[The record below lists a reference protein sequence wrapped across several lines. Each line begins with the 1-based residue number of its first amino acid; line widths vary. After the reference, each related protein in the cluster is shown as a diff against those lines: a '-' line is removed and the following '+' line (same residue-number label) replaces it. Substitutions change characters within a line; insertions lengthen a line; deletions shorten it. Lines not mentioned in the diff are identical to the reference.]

1 MKIQKHKWKNYS
13 KETSAA
19 IEISD
24 IFIKH
29 ELNAEYHRRLA
40 NRESKDY
47 DKAFEF
53 RNLLRYSTDY
63 NEIIT
68 TQLNF
73 WKSEKENYEYKCLIY
88 GDRTNSDTGQRLCQI
103 CYREA
108 D

>member
-24 IFIKH
+24 IFIRH
-29 ELNAEYHRRLA
+29 ELTAEYHRRLA
-40 NRESKDY
+40 NRESKDFN
-47 DKAFEF
+47 KALSFS
-53 RNLLRYSTDY
+53 NLLRYSTDY

-68 TQLNF
+68 AQLDL

-88 GDRTNSDTGQRLCQI
+88 GNRTNSIASQNLCQI
-103 CYREA
+103 CYKGN